1 MMVIRGDLDQTE
13 RRALF
18 DDNTL
23 TGGATGVIFP
33 ADRCTWTYGTYNEAS
48 NTYVVEDAA
57 VIGSTKSYL
66 ITNAE
71 LGFIGKSG
79 RFVPMTQ

>member
-23 TGGATGVIFP
+23 TGGATRVIFP
-33 ADRCTWTYGTYNEAS
+33 ADRCTWTYGTCLLYTS
-48 NTYVVEDAA
+48 PSPRD
-57 VIGSTKSYL
+57 S
-66 ITNAE
+66 
-71 LGFIGKSG
+71 
-79 RFVPMTQ
+79 